1 MKIFRHDRMKVTIP
15 LSAILRHMVHLEA
28 SATSQRMR
36 KVSNR
41 QVKVPILF
49 LKFNSTL
56 NDIQITE
63 KGII

>member
-1 MKIFRHDRMKVTIP
+1 MIP
-15 LSAILRHMVHLEA
+15 RPAILRHRVHLEA

-41 QVKVPILF
+41 QVKVSILF

-56 NDIQITE
+56 NDVQITE
-63 KGII
+63 KG

>member
-1 MKIFRHDRMKVTIP
+1 MKIFRHDRMKVMIP
-15 LSAILRHMVHLEA
+15 RPAILRHRVHLEA

-41 QVKVPILF
+41 QVKVSILF

-56 NDIQITE
+56 NDVQITE
-63 KGII
+63 KG